1 MIHSFSIEILKKIN
15 YIDNYFKLKNNSNK
29 NYTISKTVRREE
41 INKIFKELGYSHK
54 HFSGGYYEIQKTYEN
69 HTFICQFHITK
80 NIPLQ
85 YIYIEKDGVL
95 LKSSPSLVSW
105 CLHQI
110 PYDASMINKQFGI
123 NNYEEMKQYLKGLMD
138 IFEEY
143 VQAYIEEIDAGRAPN
158 D

>member
-1 MIHSFSIEILKKIN
+1 
-15 YIDNYFKLKNNSNK
+15 
-29 NYTISKTVRREE
+29 VRKEE

-54 HFSGGYYEIQKTYEN
+54 HFSGGYYEVQRIYNN
-69 HTFICQFHITK
+69 HIFVCQFHITK
-80 NIPLQ
+80 NSVFQ
-85 YIYIEKDGVL
+85 YFYIEKHGTL
-95 LKSSPSLVSW
+95 LKSSPSLVMN

-143 VQAYIEEIDAGRAPN
+143 VQAYIAEIEAGRAPN